1 MAVELTVP
9 QLGESIT
16 EAVVGKWHKQVGE
29 PVKVDEPV
37 VVLETDKVT
46 IDVPAPAAGSIATI
60 AYAEGDKVK
69 IGDVLGTIADGG
81 ATAGAS
87 APARPAAAPAP
98 TTPVAAPA
106 STTPVAQPAPA
117 FLPPTP
123 GPSPAPVASAAAAVA
138 PPRPPEAPAARAAP
152 SADAGR
158 QAPMTPV
165 ARAIADAN
173 GLDVTAL
180 RGSGASGRVTK
191 EDVLT
196 VLEGGRAAAPAVRA
210 PAPTPAPTGPR
221 PNAAREERVK
231 MTPLRRRV
239 AERLLAA
246 QSNAAIL
253 TTFNEVDMQA
263 VMALRKQYLDRFQ
276 QRHGV
281 KLGFMSFFVRAVVD
295 ALKAFP
301 LVNAEIDGEEVVL
314 KHYYDIGVAVS
325 GSRGLVVPVLRD
337 ADQLSMADIEKQVA
351 ELGQRARADKLTLA
365 DLQGGT
371 FTISNGGI
379 FGSML
384 STPILNPP
392 QTAILGMHNIVDR
405 PVVREGQIVVRPV
418 MYLALSYD
426 HRLID
431 GREAVLFLVRIKECI
446 EDPERLLLQV

>member
-1 MAVELTVP
+1 MAVELVVP

-16 EAVVGKWHKQVGE
+16 EAVVGKWHKKVGE
-29 PVKVDEPV
+29 PVAVDEPV

-46 IDVPAPAAGSIATI
+46 IDVPAPAAGTLSAIAHP
-60 AYAEGDKVK
+60 EGDTVK
-69 IGDVLGTIADGG
+69 IGDVLGSISGGVSAIAGG
-81 ATAGAS
+81 SQPA
-87 APARPAAAPAP
+87 ARPPPPPAPTAAPAG
-98 TTPVAAPA
+98 VAAPRPL
-106 STTPVAQPAPA
+106 PVPAAQ
-117 FLPPTP
+117 
-123 GPSPAPVASAAAAVA
+123 AAVS
-138 PPRPPEAPAARAAP
+138 PDAART
-152 SADAGR
+152 
-158 QAPMTPV
+158 APMTPT

-173 GLDVTAL
+173 GLDVATL

-196 VLEGGRAAAPAVRA
+196 VLEGGRAGASAAPAVTAAQAPVVA
-210 PAPTPAPTGPR
+210 PAPVTRSPGV
-221 PNAAREERVK
+221 REERVK
-231 MTPLRRRV
+231 MTPLRKRV

-246 QSNAAIL
+246 QNNAAIL

-263 VMALRKQYLDRFQ
+263 VMALRKQYAEKFQ

-281 KLGFMSFFVRAVVD
+281 KLGFMSFFVRAAVD

-301 LVNAEIDGEEVVL
+301 LVNSSIEGDEVVL

-337 ADQLSMADIEKQVA
+337 ADTRSMAEIEKLIA
-351 ELGQRARADKLTLA
+351 ELGQKARTDKLTLA
-365 DLQGGT
+365 ELQGGT
-371 FTISNGGI
+371 FSISNGGI

-392 QTAILGMHNIVDR
+392 QTGILGMHNIVDR
-405 PVVREGQIVVRPV
+405 PVVRDGQVVIRPV

-431 GREAVLFLVRIKECI
+431 GREAVQFLVRIKECI
-446 EDPERLLLQV
+446 EDPERLLLEV

>member
-9 QLGESIT
+9 ALGESIT
-16 EAVVGKWHKQVGE
+16 EAVVGKWHKKVGDT
-29 PVKVDEPV
+29 VAVDEPV

-46 IDVPAPAAGSIATI
+46 IDVPAPAAGTI
-60 AYAEGDKVK
+60 AAIAHGEGDTVK
-69 IGDVLGTIADGG
+69 IGDVLGSIAPGAG
-81 ATAGAS
+81 ATASTPAAKPAQPS
-87 APARPAAAPAP
+87 APAAAP
-98 TTPVAAPA
+98 V
-106 STTPVAQPAPA
+106 PAPA
-117 FLPPTP
+117 PATVVPPR
-123 GPSPAPVASAAAAVA
+123 PAPVPASQAAASTD
-138 PPRPPEAPAARAAP
+138 AA
-152 SADAGR
+152 R

-173 GLDVTAL
+173 GLDPATL
-180 RGSGASGRVTK
+180 RGTGASGRVMK

-196 VLEGGRAAAPAVRA
+196 VLEGGRGSGASQAPAAVAAAPAPAPAAPRA
-210 PAPTPAPTGPR
+210 PG
-221 PNAAREERVK
+221 AREERVK
-231 MTPLRRRV
+231 MTPLRKRV

-246 QSNAAIL
+246 QNNAAIL
-253 TTFNEVDMQA
+253 TTFNEVDMSG
-263 VMALRKQYLDRFQ
+263 VMALRKQYAEKFQ

-281 KLGFMSFFVRAVVD
+281 KLGFMSFFVRAAIE

-301 LVNAEIDGEEVVL
+301 LVNSSIEGDEVVL

-337 ADQLSMADIEKQVA
+337 ADRLSMAQIEKQVA
-351 ELGQRARADKLTLA
+351 ELGQKARTDKLTLA
-365 DLQGGT
+365 ELQGGT
-371 FTISNGGI
+371 FSISNGGT

-392 QTAILGMHNIVDR
+392 QTGILGMHNIVER
-405 PVVREGQIVVRPV
+405 PVARDGQVVIRPV

-446 EDPERLLLQV
+446 EDPERLLLEV

>member
-1 MAVELTVP
+1 MAVELVVP

-16 EAVVGKWHKQVGE
+16 EAVVGKWHKKVGE

-46 IDVPAPAAGSIATI
+46 IDVPAPAAGTI
-60 AYAEGDKVK
+60 AAIAHGEGDTVK
-69 IGDVLGTIADGG
+69 IGDVLGSIAASAL
-81 ATAGAS
+81 ATA
-87 APARPAAAPAP
+87 AAVPAP
-98 TTPVAAPA
+98 
-106 STTPVAQPAPA
+106 ST
-117 FLPPTP
+117 
-123 GPSPAPVASAAAAVA
+123 AAVA
-138 PPRPPEAPAARAAP
+138 PPRAPAVPAAQAAP
-152 SADAGR
+152 SADSGR
-158 QAPMTPV
+158 QAPMTPT

-173 GLDVTAL
+173 GLDLATL
-180 RGSGASGRVTK
+180 KGSGAAGRVTK

-196 VLEGGRAAAPAVRA
+196 VLEGGKAAAAAPVRA
-210 PAPTPAPTGPR
+210 PAPPPPPAPVAPR
-221 PNAAREERVK
+221 TPGAREERVK
-231 MTPLRRRV
+231 MTPLRKRV
-239 AERLLAA
+239 AERLLSA
-246 QSNAAIL
+246 QNNAAIL
-253 TTFNEVDMQA
+253 TTFNEVDMGA
-263 VMALRKQYLDRFQ
+263 VMALRKTYAERFQ

-281 KLGFMSFFVRAVVD
+281 KLGFMSFFVRAAVE

-301 LVNAEIDGEEVVL
+301 LVNSSIEGDEVVL

-337 ADQLSMADIEKQVA
+337 AGALSMAEIEKQVA
-351 ELGQRARADKLTLA
+351 ELGQKARADKLTLA

-392 QTAILGMHNIVDR
+392 QTGILGMHNIVER
-405 PVVREGQIVVRPV
+405 PVVREGQIVIRPV

-431 GREAVLFLVRIKECI
+431 GREAVQFLVRIKECI
-446 EDPERLLLQV
+446 EDPERLLLEV